1 MRPTSTIAR
10 NHLSERAPNGLYRID
25 TLRNLETLSLDD
37 LLAPNC
43 ILLVEWEEKFPRLGR
58 DWSVEI
64 ILEQVGKL
72 PDRILRTTR

>member
-1 MRPTSTIAR
+1 MTNDP
-10 NHLSERAPNGLYRID
+10 YCID
-25 TLRNLETLSLDD
+25 TLRSLETLGLGD

-43 ILLVEWEEKFPRLGR
+43 ILLVEWREQFSRLR
-58 DWSVEI
+58 HDRNVEI